1 MGSFQGETS
10 KRERKPYTRTK
21 PYNWEKE
28 TDANYE
34 DDINE
39 LGHFVC
45 RYEECRKTFET
56 KKIYLKHIFLTHE
69 VLIEIFTYIK
79 NMFGNMSNSLRV
91 FFIASYYKQLYADIK
106 MYN

>member
-69 VLIEIFTYIK
+69 VLIEILF
-79 NMFGNMSNSLRV
+79 L
-91 FFIASYYKQLYADIK
+91 
-106 MYN
+106 